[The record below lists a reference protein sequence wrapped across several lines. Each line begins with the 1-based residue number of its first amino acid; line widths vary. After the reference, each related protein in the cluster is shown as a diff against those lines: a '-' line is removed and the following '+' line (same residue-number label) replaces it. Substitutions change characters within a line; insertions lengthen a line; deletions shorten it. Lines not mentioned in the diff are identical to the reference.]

1 MSKVKAVTVDLEF
14 PLEEVAGK
22 PLETPISSLT
32 FRRMKAG
39 DATVADGENDK
50 VKAGYR
56 IFAALAG
63 VDVEVIEELDMDDFT
78 AMSEKVAPLMGK
90 SAAALMTKVAAEGSG
105 AT

>member
-1 MSKVKAVTVDLEF
+1 MGKIKSVTVPLEF

-22 PLETPISSLT
+22 KLDAPITSLT

-39 DATVADGENDK
+39 DATVAEGDGDR

-56 IFAALAG
+56 VFAALAG
-63 VDVEVIEELDMDDFT
+63 VDVEVIEELDMDDFQ
-78 AMSEKVAPLMGK
+78 AISEKVAPLMGK
-90 SAAALMTKVAAEGSG
+90 SVAKEMAKATEGVG